1 MSIETILIALIV
13 IGLVIM
19 ALGFLAQMRNRKK

>member
-19 ALGFLAQMRNRKK
+19 ALGFVVQMRNRKK